1 MGSAVLGAGSQKSS
15 PSLVATETAPLS
27 DLRNLATKRQLYAI
41 LDACDAPAVPQKAR
55 ELGEETAVSLYRGEA
70 EEDYWAIAPYL
81 VSVDASVLDWIASTL
96 WEQPWGI
103 FVIAEAN
110 LPTLRAHFR
119 KFLTVRLPD
128 GEKVYFRFYDP
139 RVVQQFLPTCNH
151 AELAD
156 FFGPVQR
163 FGCGLADQKE
173 VIVFRK

>member
-1 MGSAVLGAGSQKSS
+1 MGSAVLGAGSQKS
-15 PSLVATETAPLS
+15 VATEIASLS

-41 LDACDAPAVPQKAR
+41 LDACDAPAVPQKAK
-55 ELGEETAVSLYRGEA
+55 ELGEENAVSLYRGEA

-81 VSVDASVLDWIASTL
+81 ISVDSSVFDWIASTL

-110 LPTLRAHFR
+110 LQTLRSHFR
-119 KFLTVRLPD
+119 KFLTVSLPD

-151 AELAD
+151 AEIRE
-156 FFGPVQR
+156 FFGPVQ
-163 FGCGLADQKE
+163 FYGCGDTGKNE
-173 VIVFRK
+173 VILFRC